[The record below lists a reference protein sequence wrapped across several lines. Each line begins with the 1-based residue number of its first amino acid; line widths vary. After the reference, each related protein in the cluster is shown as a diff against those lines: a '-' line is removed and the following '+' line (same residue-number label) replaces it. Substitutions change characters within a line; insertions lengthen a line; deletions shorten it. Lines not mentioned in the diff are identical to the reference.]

1 MIGVMIEMKQARQ
14 ILANIITKAEE
25 GEDRQFY
32 VGVATTSDVD
42 RVGER
47 VNLKGLINLDEYLKN
62 PILLFNHDIHSP
74 IGRITKVNILDDRI
88 EVEFTFANT
97 PKAQEIKQLVDEGV
111 LNALSIGFLSLQRLR
126 DEAGNVVHNQW
137 RWVETSVVT
146 LPANPNA
153 VIYRYLDEDKEV
165 DETMEIEIMEIKGV
179 VPDNDAEFPVY
190 EDLEREW
197 DADESEIRWRKYV
210 CVETNEDLQDPKK
223 RQKYAKRF
231 FWVDD
236 ENADKFSAYKLPH
249 VDVIN
254 GKPYAIWRGIVAA
267 MAALLGARGGVDIP
281 NEDREK
287 VYRAI
292 AKYYKKVDKEPPEFH
307 KAVEFFKA
315 LRNLLIVIGGVNE
328 DD

>member
-1 MIGVMIEMKQARQ
+1 MKQARQ
-14 ILANIITKAEE
+14 ILANIITKSDE
-25 GEDRQFY
+25 GEERQFY
-32 VGVATTSDVD
+32 IGVATTSDVD

-97 PKAQEIKQLVDEGV
+97 PKGQEIKQLVDEGV

-126 DEAGNVVHNQW
+126 DEAGNIVHNQW

-153 VIYRYLDEDKEV
+153 VIYRYFDEDKEV
-165 DETMEIEIMEIKGV
+165 DEVMQIEIMQIKGV

-190 EDLEREW
+190 DDLEREW

-210 CVETNEDLQDPKK
+210 GVEINEDLQDPKK

>member
-1 MIGVMIEMKQARQ
+1 MNVMKQARQ
-14 ILANIITKAEE
+14 ILANIITKSEE

-47 VNLKGLINLDEYLKN
+47 VNLKGLTNLDEYLKN

-74 IGRITKVNILDDRI
+74 IGRITKVNLLDDRI

-146 LPANPNA
+146 IPANPNA
-153 VIYRYLDEDKEV
+153 IIYRYLEEDKEV
-165 DETMEIEIMEIKGV
+165 DETMSHEPLPSAKGV

-190 EDLEREW
+190 EDMEREW

-210 CVETNEDLQDPKK
+210 GVETNEDLKDPEK
-223 RQKYAKRF
+223 RKKYAKRF

-236 ENADKFSAYKLPH
+236 ENADKFGAYKLPH
-249 VDVIN
+249 VDVIG

-281 NEDREK
+281 NEDKEK

-292 AKYYKKVDKEPPEFH
+292 AKYYRKVDKEPPEFH
-307 KAVEFFKA
+307 KGVEFFKA
-315 LRNLLIVIGGVNE
+315 LRNLLIVIGGVSE